1 VLGEVYYPTSHLY
14 DSKLGLSDYLIRSG
28 GVSEKGN
35 KSAIYV
41 VRADGSVSPPTGW
54 FGREAELG
62 PGDIVV
68 VPLKVDRV
76 TNLKL
81 FGDVTTILFQL
92 AVTVAALNSAG
103 VF

>member
-1 VLGEVYYPTSHLY
+1 
-14 DSKLGLSDYLIRSG
+14 
-28 GVSEKGN
+28 
-35 KSAIYV
+35 
-41 VRADGSVSPPTGW
+41 
-54 FGREAELG
+54 
-62 PGDIVV
+62 

>member
-1 VLGEVYYPTSHLY
+1 MYRTSLADRAPRWAY
-14 DSKLGLSDYLIRSG
+14 IRRYM
-28 GVSEKGN
+28 
-35 KSAIYV
+35 YV

-54 FGREAELG
+54 FSRNAELG
-62 PGDIVV
+62 PGDTIV
-68 VPLKVDRV
+68 VPLKIDRV
-76 TNLKL
+76 SGLKL

>member
-1 VLGEVYYPTSHLY
+1 
-14 DSKLGLSDYLIRSG
+14 
-28 GVSEKGN
+28 VSEKGK

-54 FGREAELG
+54 FGREAEMG
-62 PGDIVV
+62 PGDIIV